1 MLARLVLTWWDTY
14 MRLAFLFVVLAGAV
28 FYSYIAFI
36 DLSFLSRTGRLGPGF
51 FPRIVGVAAVVMTI
65 WVIVDALKDQR
76 PAEGDASSWGDVVK
90 LMALAVTYAVLLRL
104 FGGFVATVIYLA
116 LTLTLLNRGK
126 HLQNAILS
134 IVFPAAVFLLFD
146 QLLNANMPPAL
157 FALPF

>member
-1 MLARLVLTWWDTY
+1 

-28 FYSYIAFI
+28 FYSYVAFV

-51 FPRIVGVAAVVMTI
+51 FPRLVGVIAVAMTI
-65 WVIVDALKDQR
+65 WVIVDELRDRR
-76 PAEGDASSWGDVVK
+76 PEAGDASSWGDVVK
-90 LMALAVTYAVLLRL
+90 LMALAVTYALLLRL
-104 FGGFVATVIYLA
+104 FGGFIATVIYLA

-134 IVFPAAVFLLFD
+134 VVFPTAVYLLFD

-157 FALPF
+157 FPLPI